1 MTSPSEAVFEC
12 LLVFNQ
18 SGDGLASFSGAYR
31 TRKSFGWP
39 SLSSKSL
46 CKSSLFF
53 TFIFQSMGRY
63 TWERGRYQF
72 AMSKKKYWFCIWII
86 DIFLTFQRFCRY
98 IPMLI
103 EALSC
108 KISEK
113 LAYIISTTPHFKDHV
128 CKLSLCYFDGI
139 LNYSTHS
146 GLAQAHCSVEFV
158 TLNGLL
164 SEI

>member
-1 MTSPSEAVFEC
+1 MNIFNFIKEQEREKLSYYYYCHYYILYPFHWESFLWRKLVFDFNESTIPYWSNVTNRIIHIRALTGVGAGLLEWGVMSPSEAVYVC

-72 AMSKKKYWFCIWII
+72 AMGKKNTDFV
-86 DIFLTFQRFCRY
+86 
-98 IPMLI
+98 
-103 EALSC
+103 
-108 KISEK
+108 SE
-113 LAYIISTTPHFKDHV
+113 L
-128 CKLSLCYFDGI
+128 
-139 LNYSTHS
+139 
-146 GLAQAHCSVEFV
+146 
-158 TLNGLL
+158 
-164 SEI
+164 

>member
-1 MTSPSEAVFEC
+1 MHINVKILRICQLCWECWVWILGYSRALTGVGAGLLEWGVMSPSEAVYVC

-72 AMSKKKYWFCIWII
+72 AMGKKKYWFCIWII
-86 DIFLTFQRFCRY
+86 DIFVTFQHFCRY

-113 LAYIISTTPHFKDHV
+113 LV
-128 CKLSLCYFDGI
+128 
-139 LNYSTHS
+139 
-146 GLAQAHCSVEFV
+146 
-158 TLNGLL
+158 
-164 SEI
+164 

>member
-1 MTSPSEAVFEC
+1 MRTLCKLDTDPRSTQSNVTKMLLVFPIITNQLKISFYTVWGNPLPVKKTRALTGVGAGLLEWGVMSPSEAVYVC

-72 AMSKKKYWFCIWII
+72 AMGKKNTDFV
-86 DIFLTFQRFCRY
+86 
-98 IPMLI
+98 
-103 EALSC
+103 
-108 KISEK
+108 SE
-113 LAYIISTTPHFKDHV
+113 L
-128 CKLSLCYFDGI
+128 
-139 LNYSTHS
+139 
-146 GLAQAHCSVEFV
+146 
-158 TLNGLL
+158 
-164 SEI
+164 

>member
-1 MTSPSEAVFEC
+1 MQEASLWCYLIRLFPAALKHIESLVWKTSEGVSRALTGVGAGLLEWGVMSPSEAVYVC

-72 AMSKKKYWFCIWII
+72 AMGKKKYWFCIWII

-113 LAYIISTTPHFKDHV
+113 LV
-128 CKLSLCYFDGI
+128 
-139 LNYSTHS
+139 
-146 GLAQAHCSVEFV
+146 
-158 TLNGLL
+158 
-164 SEI
+164 

>member
-1 MTSPSEAVFEC
+1 MVPRSSRRWRRPWATWSWAPALAGINNIDNRALTGVGAGLLEWGVTSPSEAVYVC

-72 AMSKKKYWFCIWII
+72 AMGKKKYWFCIWII

-113 LAYIISTTPHFKDHV
+113 LV
-128 CKLSLCYFDGI
+128 
-139 LNYSTHS
+139 
-146 GLAQAHCSVEFV
+146 
-158 TLNGLL
+158 
-164 SEI
+164 